1 MIGQIVQYLML
12 YQKIKN
18 LSDTTVSI
26 ILMIISGFSFVVMH
40 SAAKFLSDQIHIFE
54 ITFLRCALVAVVLAP
69 MIFKEGKSSLITKQ
83 PKFQI
88 YRIITN
94 SIAMLCFFYGLTLTT
109 LAEVTALNLT
119 VPIFTTLLAFLF
131 LNEKLKKHRLSALFI
146 GFLGAIIVLRP
157 DIYINIGGVLILIS
171 ALIWSVSLIFIKKL
185 TETDSPV
192 TISLYAG
199 VGMIPA
205 TFVAAYPYLTMPN
218 LYQFLIILFIAV
230 TGTIAQTLLNSAFKR
245 GQLAILLPFDYL
257 KLIWSVLIGYTIFV
271 ESTTISLWIGGTLI
285 VGASSY
291 IAWRERN

>member
-1 MIGQIVQYLML
+1 M
-12 YQKIKN
+12 KK

-54 ITFLRCALVAVVLAP
+54 ITFLRCALVAFVLAP

-157 DIYINIGGVLILIS
+157 DISINIGGVLILIS

-205 TFVAAYPYLTMPN
+205 TFVAAYPYLIMPN

-257 KLIWSVLIGYTIFV
+257 KLIWSVLNWVYYFC
-271 ESTTISLWIGGTLI
+271 
-285 VGASSY
+285 
-291 IAWRERN
+291 RKHNN

>member
-1 MIGQIVQYLML
+1 M
-12 YQKIKN
+12 KK

-157 DIYINIGGVLILIS
+157 DISINVGGILILIS

-199 VGMIPA
+199 VGMVPA
-205 TFVAAYPYLTMPN
+205 TFVAAYPYLIMPN

-230 TGTIAQTLLNSAFKR
+230 TGTIAQTLLNSAFKK

>member
-1 MIGQIVQYLML
+1 MIS
-12 YQKIKN
+12 QK
-18 LSDTTVSI
+18 SI
-26 ILMIISGFSFVVMH
+26 AIIYMIISGFSFVIMH
-40 SAAKFLSDQIHIFE
+40 SAAKYLSEQIHIFE
-54 ITFLRCALVAVVLAP
+54 ISFLRCALVIVVLTP
-69 MIFKEGKSSLITKQ
+69 IIFKEGKSIFITKQ

-109 LAEVTALNLT
+109 LSQVTALNLT

-131 LNEKLKKHRLSALFI
+131 LKEKLRKHRLFALFV
-146 GFLGAIIVLRP
+146 GFLGTIIVLRP
-157 DIYINIGGVLILIS
+157 DISINIGGILILIS
-171 ALIWSVSLIFIKKL
+171 ALIWSVSLILIKRL
-185 TETDSPV
+185 TETDSSV

-205 TFVAAYPYLTMPN
+205 TFVAAYPYLIMPN
-218 LYQFLIILFIAV
+218 LYQFSIIFFIAV

-245 GQLAILLPFDYL
+245 GELAFLLPLDYL

-271 ESTTISLWIGGTLI
+271 ESTPYTLWIGGFLI

-291 IAWRERN
+291 IAWKERG

>member
-1 MIGQIVQYLML
+1 M
-12 YQKIKN
+12 KK

-54 ITFLRCALVAVVLAP
+54 ITFLRCALVAFVLAP

-157 DIYINIGGVLILIS
+157 DISINIGGVLILIS

-199 VGMIPA
+199 IGMIPA
-205 TFVAAYPYLTMPN
+205 TFVAAYPYLIMPN

-291 IAWRERN
+291 IAWRERK

>member
-1 MIGQIVQYLML
+1 MV
-12 YQKIKN
+12 
-18 LSDTTVSI
+18 
-26 ILMIISGFSFVVMH
+26 ISGFSFVVMH

-54 ITFLRCALVAVVLAP
+54 ITFLRCALVIVVLAP
-69 MIFKEGKSSLITKQ
+69 IIFKQGKSTFITKQ

-109 LAEVTALNLT
+109 LSEVTALNLT
-119 VPIFTTLLAFLF
+119 VPIFTSLLAFIF
-131 LNEKLKKHRLSALFI
+131 LKEKLKKHRLIALFV
-146 GFLGAIIVLRP
+146 GFFGALIVLRP
-157 DIYINIGGVLILIS
+157 DISFNVGGMFILTS
-171 ALIWSVSLIFIKKL
+171 SLIWSVSLIFIKKL

-205 TFVAAYPYLTMPN
+205 TFIAAYPYLEIPN
-218 LYQFLIILFIAV
+218 LYQFSIIFFIAI

-245 GQLAILLPFDYL
+245 GELAILLPLDYL
-257 KLIWSVLIGYTIFV
+257 KLIWSVLIGYTIFI
-271 ESTTISLWIGGTLI
+271 ESTPYTLWIGGFFI

-291 IAWRERN
+291 IAWRERS

>member
-1 MIGQIVQYLML
+1 M
-12 YQKIKN
+12 KN

-205 TFVAAYPYLTMPN
+205 TFVAAYPYLIMPN

>member
-1 MIGQIVQYLML
+1 M
-12 YQKIKN
+12 KK

-54 ITFLRCALVAVVLAP
+54 ITFLRCALVAVVLTP

-257 KLIWSVLIGYTIFV
+257 KLIWSVLIGYTIFI

>member
-1 MIGQIVQYLML
+1 M
-12 YQKIKN
+12 KK

-119 VPIFTTLLAFLF
+119 VPIFTTLLAFVF
-131 LNEKLKKHRLSALFI
+131 LKEKLKKHRLSALFI

-157 DIYINIGGVLILIS
+157 DISINVGGILILIS

-199 VGMIPA
+199 VGMVPA
-205 TFVAAYPYLTMPN
+205 TFVAAYPYLIMPN

-291 IAWRERN
+291 IAWRERK

>member
-1 MIGQIVQYLML
+1 MIS
-12 YQKIKN
+12 KK
-18 LSDTTVSI
+18 SI
-26 ILMIISGFSFVVMH
+26 AIIYMIISGFSFVIMH
-40 SAAKFLSDQIHIFE
+40 SAAKYLSEQIHIFE
-54 ITFLRCALVAVVLAP
+54 ITFLRCALVIVVLAP
-69 MIFKEGKSSLITKQ
+69 IIFKEGKSIFITEQ

-109 LAEVTALNLT
+109 LSQVTALNLT

-131 LNEKLKKHRLSALFI
+131 LKEKLRKHRLFALFV
-146 GFLGAIIVLRP
+146 GFLGTIIVLRP
-157 DIYINIGGVLILIS
+157 DISINIGGILILIS
-171 ALIWSVSLIFIKKL
+171 ALIWSVSLIFIKRL
-185 TETDSPV
+185 TETDSSV

-205 TFVAAYPYLTMPN
+205 TFVAAYPYLIMPN
-218 LYQFLIILFIAV
+218 LYQFSIIFFIAV

-245 GQLAILLPFDYL
+245 GELAFLLPLDYL

-271 ESTTISLWIGGTLI
+271 ESTPYTLWIGGFLI

-291 IAWRERN
+291 IAWKERG

>member
-1 MIGQIVQYLML
+1 M
-12 YQKIKN
+12 KN

-157 DIYINIGGVLILIS
+157 DISINIGGVLILIS

-205 TFVAAYPYLTMPN
+205 TFVAAYPYLIMPN

-271 ESTTISLWIGGTLI
+271 ESTSISLWIGGTLI

-291 IAWRERN
+291 IAWRERY

>member
-1 MIGQIVQYLML
+1 
-12 YQKIKN
+12 
-18 LSDTTVSI
+18 
-26 ILMIISGFSFVVMH
+26 MH

>member
-1 MIGQIVQYLML
+1 MIS
-12 YQKIKN
+12 QKSI
-18 LSDTTVSI
+18 SI
-26 ILMIISGFSFVVMH
+26 IYMIISGFSFVVMH
-40 SAAKFLSDQIHIFE
+40 SAAKYLSEQIHIFE
-54 ITFLRCALVAVVLAP
+54 ITFLRCALVIVVLTP
-69 MIFKEGKSSLITKQ
+69 IIFKEGKSIFITKQ

-109 LAEVTALNLT
+109 LSQVTALNLT

-131 LNEKLKKHRLSALFI
+131 LKEKLRKHRLFALFV
-146 GFLGAIIVLRP
+146 GFLGTIIVLRP
-157 DIYINIGGVLILIS
+157 DISINIGGILILIS
-171 ALIWSVSLIFIKKL
+171 ALIWSVSLIFIKRL
-185 TETDSPV
+185 TETDSSV

-205 TFVAAYPYLTMPN
+205 TFVAAYPYLIMPN
-218 LYQFLIILFIAV
+218 LYQFSIIFFIAV

-245 GQLAILLPFDYL
+245 GELAFLLPLDYL

-271 ESTTISLWIGGTLI
+271 ESTPYSLWIGGFLI

-291 IAWRERN
+291 IACKERG

>member
-1 MIGQIVQYLML
+1 M
-12 YQKIKN
+12 KN

-26 ILMIISGFSFVVMH
+26 ILMIISGFSFVIMH

-54 ITFLRCALVAVVLAP
+54 ITFLRCALVIVVLAP
-69 MIFKEGKSSLITKQ
+69 MIFKEGKSTFITKQ

-157 DIYINIGGVLILIS
+157 DISFNIGGVLILIS

-199 VGMIPA
+199 VGMVPA
-205 TFVAAYPYLTMPN
+205 TFVAAYPYLIMPN

-291 IAWRERN
+291 IAWREKK

>member
-1 MIGQIVQYLML
+1 M
-12 YQKIKN
+12 KN
-18 LSDTTVSI
+18 FSDTTVSI

-69 MIFKEGKSSLITKQ
+69 MIFKEGKYSLITKQ

-131 LNEKLKKHRLSALFI
+131 LNEKLKKHRLSALFV

-157 DIYINIGGVLILIS
+157 DISINIGGVLILIS

-205 TFVAAYPYLTMPN
+205 TFVAAYPYLIMPN
-218 LYQFLIILFIAV
+218 LYQFLIILFIAA

>member
-1 MIGQIVQYLML
+1 M
-12 YQKIKN
+12 KS
-18 LSDTTVSI
+18 LSDTTISI
-26 ILMIISGFSFVVMH
+26 ILMITSGFSFVIMH

-146 GFLGAIIVLRP
+146 GFLGAIVVLRP
-157 DIYINIGGVLILIS
+157 DISINIGGVLILIS

-205 TFVAAYPYLTMPN
+205 TFVAAYPYLIMPN

-291 IAWRERN
+291 IAWRERK

>member
-1 MIGQIVQYLML
+1 M
-12 YQKIKN
+12 KN

-257 KLIWSVLIGYTIFV
+257 KLIWSVLIGYTIFI

>member
-1 MIGQIVQYLML
+1 M
-12 YQKIKN
+12 KN
-18 LSDTTVSI
+18 LSDTTISI

-54 ITFLRCALVAVVLAP
+54 ITFLRCALVAIVLAP

-157 DIYINIGGVLILIS
+157 DISINIGGVLILIS

-199 VGMIPA
+199 VGMMPA
-205 TFVAAYPYLTMPN
+205 TFVAAYPYLIMPN

-291 IAWRERN
+291 IAWRERK

>member
-1 MIGQIVQYLML
+1 M
-12 YQKIKN
+12 KK
-18 LSDTTVSI
+18 LSNTTLSI

-54 ITFLRCALVAVVLAP
+54 ITFLRCALVAFVLAP

-157 DIYINIGGVLILIS
+157 DISINIGGVLILIS

-199 VGMIPA
+199 VGMVPA
-205 TFVAAYPYLTMPN
+205 TFVAAYPYLIMPN

-291 IAWRERN
+291 IAWREKK

>member
-1 MIGQIVQYLML
+1 MIS
-12 YQKIKN
+12 QK
-18 LSDTTVSI
+18 SI
-26 ILMIISGFSFVVMH
+26 AIIYMIISGFSFVIMH
-40 SAAKFLSDQIHIFE
+40 SAAKYLSEQIHIFE
-54 ITFLRCALVAVVLAP
+54 ITFLRCALVIVVLAP
-69 MIFKEGKSSLITKQ
+69 IIFKEGKSIFITKQ

-109 LAEVTALNLT
+109 LSQVTALNLT

-131 LNEKLKKHRLSALFI
+131 LKEKLRKHRLFALFV
-146 GFLGAIIVLRP
+146 GFLGTIIVLRP
-157 DIYINIGGVLILIS
+157 DISINIGGILILIS
-171 ALIWSVSLIFIKKL
+171 ALIWSVSLIFIKRL
-185 TETDSPV
+185 TETDSSV

-205 TFVAAYPYLTMPN
+205 TFVAAYPYLIMPN
-218 LYQFLIILFIAV
+218 LYQFSIIFFIAV

-245 GQLAILLPFDYL
+245 GELAFLLPLDYL

-271 ESTTISLWIGGTLI
+271 ESTPYTLWIGGFLI

-291 IAWRERN
+291 IAWRERG

>member
-1 MIGQIVQYLML
+1 M
-12 YQKIKN
+12 KN

-119 VPIFTTLLAFLF
+119 VPIF
-131 LNEKLKKHRLSALFI
+131 K
-146 GFLGAIIVLRP
+146 
-157 DIYINIGGVLILIS
+157 
-171 ALIWSVSLIFIKKL
+171 
-185 TETDSPV
+185 
-192 TISLYAG
+192 
-199 VGMIPA
+199 
-205 TFVAAYPYLTMPN
+205 
-218 LYQFLIILFIAV
+218 
-230 TGTIAQTLLNSAFKR
+230 
-245 GQLAILLPFDYL
+245 
-257 KLIWSVLIGYTIFV
+257 
-271 ESTTISLWIGGTLI
+271 
-285 VGASSY
+285 
-291 IAWRERN
+291 

>member
-1 MIGQIVQYLML
+1 M
-12 YQKIKN
+12 KN

-54 ITFLRCALVAVVLAP
+54 ITFLRCALVAFVLAP

-157 DIYINIGGVLILIS
+157 DISINIGGVLILIS

-205 TFVAAYPYLTMPN
+205 TFVAAYPYLIMPN

-291 IAWRERN
+291 IAWRERK

>member
-1 MIGQIVQYLML
+1 M
-12 YQKIKN
+12 KN

-26 ILMIISGFSFVVMH
+26 ILMIISGFSFVIMH

-157 DIYINIGGVLILIS
+157 DISINVGGILILIS

-205 TFVAAYPYLTMPN
+205 TFVAAYPYLIMPN

-291 IAWRERN
+291 IAWREKK

>member
-1 MIGQIVQYLML
+1 M
-12 YQKIKN
+12 KN
-18 LSDTTVSI
+18 FSDTTISI
-26 ILMIISGFSFVVMH
+26 FLMVISGFSFVVMH

-54 ITFLRCALVAVVLAP
+54 ITFLRCALVIVVLAP
-69 MIFKEGKSSLITKQ
+69 IIFKQGKATFITKQ

-109 LAEVTALNLT
+109 LSEVTALNLT
-119 VPIFTTLLAFLF
+119 VPIFTSLLAFIF
-131 LNEKLKKHRLSALFI
+131 LKEKLKKHRLIALFV
-146 GFLGAIIVLRP
+146 GFFGALIVLRP
-157 DIYINIGGVLILIS
+157 DISFNVGGMFILTS
-171 ALIWSVSLIFIKKL
+171 SLIWSVSLIFIKKL

-205 TFVAAYPYLTMPN
+205 TFIAAYPYLEIPN
-218 LYQFLIILFIAV
+218 LYQFSIIFFIAT

-245 GQLAILLPFDYL
+245 GELAILLPLDYL
-257 KLIWSVLIGYTIFV
+257 KLIWSVLIGYTIFI
-271 ESTTISLWIGGTLI
+271 ESTPYTLWIGGFFI

-291 IAWRERN
+291 IAWRERS

>member
-1 MIGQIVQYLML
+1 M
-12 YQKIKN
+12 KN

-218 LYQFLIILFIAV
+218 LYQFLIILFIAL

-245 GQLAILLPFDYL
+245 GELAFLLPLDYL

-271 ESTTISLWIGGTLI
+271 ESTPYTLWIGGFLI

-291 IAWRERN
+291 IAWKERG

>member
-1 MIGQIVQYLML
+1 M
-12 YQKIKN
+12 KN

-54 ITFLRCALVAVVLAP
+54 ITFLRCALVALVLTP

-157 DIYINIGGVLILIS
+157 DISINIGGVLILIS

-205 TFVAAYPYLTMPN
+205 TFVAAYPYLIMPN

-291 IAWRERN
+291 IAWRERK

>member
-1 MIGQIVQYLML
+1 M
-12 YQKIKN
+12 KN
-18 LSDTTVSI
+18 LSNTTVSI
-26 ILMIISGFSFVVMH
+26 LLMIISGFSFVVMH

-88 YRIITN
+88 YRIISN

>member
-1 MIGQIVQYLML
+1 MIS
-12 YQKIKN
+12 QK
-18 LSDTTVSI
+18 SI
-26 ILMIISGFSFVVMH
+26 AIIYMIISGISFVIMH
-40 SAAKFLSDQIHIFE
+40 SAAKYLSEQIHIFE
-54 ITFLRCALVAVVLAP
+54 ITFLRCALVIVVLTP
-69 MIFKEGKSSLITKQ
+69 IIFKEGKSIFITKQ

-109 LAEVTALNLT
+109 LSQVTALNLT
-119 VPIFTTLLAFLF
+119 VPIFATLLAYLF
-131 LNEKLKKHRLSALFI
+131 LKEKLRKHRLFALFV
-146 GFLGAIIVLRP
+146 GFLGTIIVLRP
-157 DIYINIGGVLILIS
+157 DISINIGGILILIS
-171 ALIWSVSLIFIKKL
+171 ALIWSVSLIFIKRL
-185 TETDSPV
+185 TETDSSV

-205 TFVAAYPYLTMPN
+205 TFVAAYPYLIMPN

-271 ESTTISLWIGGTLI
+271 ESTPISLWIGGTLI
-285 VGASSY
+285 VAASSY
-291 IAWRERN
+291 IAWREGEIKH

>member
-1 MIGQIVQYLML
+1 M
-12 YQKIKN
+12 KN

-157 DIYINIGGVLILIS
+157 DISINVGGILILIS

-199 VGMIPA
+199 VGMVPA
-205 TFVAAYPYLTMPN
+205 TFVAAYPYLIMPN

-291 IAWRERN
+291 IAWRERK

>member
-1 MIGQIVQYLML
+1 MMS
-12 YQKIKN
+12 QK
-18 LSDTTVSI
+18 SI
-26 ILMIISGFSFVVMH
+26 AIIYMIISGFSFVIMH
-40 SAAKFLSDQIHIFE
+40 SAAKYLSEQIHIFE
-54 ITFLRCALVAVVLAP
+54 ITFLRCALVIVVLAP
-69 MIFKEGKSSLITKQ
+69 IIFKEGKSIFITKQ

-109 LAEVTALNLT
+109 LSQVTALNLT

-131 LNEKLKKHRLSALFI
+131 LKEKFRKHRLFALFV
-146 GFLGAIIVLRP
+146 GFLGTIIVLRP
-157 DIYINIGGVLILIS
+157 DISINIGGILILIS
-171 ALIWSVSLIFIKKL
+171 ALIWSVSLIFIKRL
-185 TETDSPV
+185 TETDSSV

-205 TFVAAYPYLTMPN
+205 TFVAAYPYLIMPN
-218 LYQFLIILFIAV
+218 LYQFSIIFFIAV

-245 GQLAILLPFDYL
+245 GELAFLLPLDYL

-271 ESTTISLWIGGTLI
+271 ESTPYTLWIGGFLI

-291 IAWRERN
+291 IAWKERG

>member
-1 MIGQIVQYLML
+1 M
-12 YQKIKN
+12 KN

-157 DIYINIGGVLILIS
+157 DISINIGGVLILIS

-199 VGMIPA
+199 VGMVPA
-205 TFVAAYPYLTMPN
+205 TFVAAYPYLIMPN
-218 LYQFLIILFIAV
+218 LYQFLIILFIAA

-291 IAWRERN
+291 IAWRERK

>member
-1 MIGQIVQYLML
+1 M
-12 YQKIKN
+12 KN

-199 VGMIPA
+199 VGMVPA
-205 TFVAAYPYLTMPN
+205 TFVAAYPYLIMPN

-291 IAWRERN
+291 IAWRERK

>member
-1 MIGQIVQYLML
+1 M
-12 YQKIKN
+12 KK

-157 DIYINIGGVLILIS
+157 DISINVGGILILIS

-199 VGMIPA
+199 VGMVPA
-205 TFVAAYPYLTMPN
+205 TFVAAYPYLIMPN

-291 IAWRERN
+291 IAWRERK

>member
-1 MIGQIVQYLML
+1 M
-12 YQKIKN
+12 KN

-185 TETDSPV
+185 TETDTPV

>member
-1 MIGQIVQYLML
+1 M
-12 YQKIKN
+12 KN

-40 SAAKFLSDQIHIFE
+40 SAAKFLSDQMHIFE

-131 LNEKLKKHRLSALFI
+131 LNEKLKKHRLTALFI

-157 DIYINIGGVLILIS
+157 DISINIGGVLILIS
-171 ALIWSVSLIFIKKL
+171 ALIWSISLIFIKKL

-205 TFVAAYPYLTMPN
+205 TFVAAYPYLIMPN
-218 LYQFLIILFIAV
+218 LYQFLIILFIAI

-291 IAWRERN
+291 IAWRERK